1 MKKLIILSLVL
12 LVSNA
17 LFAKSSGF
25 YNGVI
30 DCTISKIELDSC
42 SVSIQNTPAGALA
55 AIPFGTSPYT
65 YAWNTGETTSFI
77 TPSQDGIYCV
87 TITDSIA
94 CSASACYNLLTNS
107 ADSCWVNISSFSSGD
122 SLLANGNGVAPF
134 FYLWSSGEIG
144 SVISP
149 VISGQYC
156 VTMTDAFGCV
166 AVDCFWNDEG
176 GIGQDL
182 CLANIIEL
190 GSGEILAESLGAAPF
205 SYLWST
211 GEITQSILP
220 NNLDTLYCVTI
231 TDAVGCVSNSCI
243 DLWDNP
249 IDTSACFVAI
259 DSLSGDSL
267 LCSGYGTA
275 PFLYEW
281 NTGDT
286 SNFIIP
292 TETDEYCVTITD
304 GDGCTS
310 STCIWFNNQDPCW
323 VDVYESAP
331 SVLIADPFGV
341 SPFIYSW
348 NTGESTSQ
356 IFADG
361 VELAY
366 CVTVTDAQGCIATS
380 CMTYNGGINQDS
392 CGIFIEQVGEGDMSI
407 DIKAF
412 TNGEAPFSYEWNT
425 GATTEMIT
433 IYTDGVYWVTV
444 TDAEGQICS
453 DSYYYNSPFNDDIG
467 GNLFLADSLGQGLLS
482 GWVYLYKM
490 TGIGTDLV
498 DSTQISG
505 SPSGWASYRFYNV
518 LQGDYIVK
526 AELDFSSN
534 GYSDYVIT
542 YHLSEIWWNEADIIS
557 IPNIETGENN
567 HIIFV
572 ETDGFVGGD
581 GEIGGTVQSI
591 DGWSI
596 TNDPMSNVSVM
607 IMDGFENLLG
617 HIKTDQQG
625 RFKFE
630 DLALGTYKIGIEIT
644 GLPQV
649 FYLVTLSP
657 ETPIVNNIMFEIY
670 DDEITVTSLNT
681 ILKES
686 SFEISPNPVLETLTI
701 HLDLYESNSLQVEL
715 LHPSGQVLKQELI
728 NLGIGQQKIEWTLGH
743 LPSGIYFINLRK
755 NQDVLSKKFIK
766 K

>member
-1 MKKLIILSLVL
+1 MKKLIILSFVL
-12 LVSNA
+12 LVSNV
-17 LFAKSSGF
+17 LSAKSLGI
-25 YNGVI
+25 YNGII
-30 DCTISKIELDSC
+30 DFTISEIEVDSC
-42 SVSIQNTPAGALA
+42 SVSIEQTAAGTLV
-55 AIPFGTSPYT
+55 AIASGESPYS
-65 YAWNTGETTSFI
+65 YLWDTGETNSLI
-77 TPSQDGIYCV
+77 TPIQDGIYCV
-87 TITDSIA
+87 TITDSTN
-94 CSASACYNLLTNS
+94 CSASACYNLLTDNP
-107 ADSCWVNISSFSSGD
+107 DSCWVNITSFSSGD

-144 SVISP
+144 PVISP
-149 VISGQYC
+149 VVSSEYC
-156 VTMTDAFGCV
+156 VTMTDASGCV

-176 GIGQDL
+176 DIGQDS
-182 CLANIIEL
+182 CLVNIIEL
-190 GSGEILAESLGAAPF
+190 DSGEISAESSGAAPF
-205 SYLWST
+205 SYLWSS
-211 GEITQSILP
+211 GEMMQSILP
-220 NNLDTLYCVTI
+220 NDLDTLYCVTI

-243 DLWDNP
+243 DFWSNP
-249 IDTSACFVAI
+249 IDTSMCFVAI

-267 LCSGYGTA
+267 KANGYGTA

-292 TETDEYCVTITD
+292 TETGEYCVTIID
-304 GDGCTS
+304 ADGCTS

-331 SVLIADPFGV
+331 GVLIADPFGV

-348 NTGESTSQ
+348 NTGGSTSQ

-361 VELAY
+361 LEPAY
-366 CVTVTDAQGCIATS
+366 CVTVTDAQGCVATN
-380 CMTYNGGINQDS
+380 CMIYDGGISQDS
-392 CGIFIEQVGEGDMSI
+392 CGIFIEQVGEGNMSI

-412 TNGEAPFSYEWNT
+412 TNGVAPFSYLWDTDE
-425 GATTEMIT
+425 TTEIIT
-433 IYTDGVYWVTV
+433 VYTSGFYEVTV
-444 TDAEGQICS
+444 TDAQGQVCS
-453 DSYYYNSPFNDDIG
+453 NGYNYNSPFNDDIR
-467 GNLFLADSLGQGLLS
+467 GNLFLADSIGQGLLS
-482 GWVYLYKM
+482 GWVYLYEM
-490 TGIGTDLV
+490 TGIGTNLV

-505 SPSGWASYRFYNV
+505 SPSGWANYRFYNV

-534 GYSDYVIT
+534 GYDDHVPT
-542 YHLSEIWWNEADIIS
+542 YHLSEIWWNEANIIS
-557 IPNIETGENN
+557 IPNTDSGENN

-572 ETDGFVGGD
+572 ETDGFGGGE
-581 GEIGGTVQSI
+581 GEIGGMVQSI

-596 TNDPMSNVSVM
+596 TNDPMSNVSVI
-607 IMDGFENLLG
+607 IMDEFENLLG
-617 HIKTDQQG
+617 HLKTDQQG

-630 DLALGTYKIGIEIT
+630 DLAWGTYKIGIEIT

-657 ETPIVNNIMFEIY
+657 ETPVFNNIRFEVY

-686 SFEISPNPVLETLTI
+686 SFEISPNPVSEILTI

-715 LHPSGQVLKQELI
+715 LHPSGQILKQESI
-728 NLGIGQQKIEWTLGH
+728 NLGIGQQKIEWNLEH
-743 LPSGIYFINLRK
+743 LPSGIYFINLKK
-755 NQDVLSKKFIK
+755 NHDVLSKKLIK